1 MRTAQQNQLKTF
13 ILPSNFEVARFITT
27 QSVKQATGF
36 SNWLQKRVET
46 KGIISFVV
54 RILFGIL
61 SSP

>member
-36 SNWLQKRVET
+36 SNWLQKRVEM